1 MSIFA
6 LLQWSAAPSNQHNAQ
21 QVQRRDMHYPRQA
34 VVTTTPDS
42 GGGATT
48 TSELITSVTETA
60 PASTNPDAFVPLEP
74 ETTDDATMSTNPD
87 AFVPLDPKTTTTP
100 QVAGTTAPDAF
111 IPVDAETSTTAPD
124 AYVPI
129 SPNTAKSTTVA
140 FTTTQDAYVP
150 LGPSATGATIT
161 KPTAATFVVTTTG
174 ANIPGGT
181 LVITGTG
188 SYSPGEPLLITAT
201 GSNIPG
207 GSLVVTRT
215 GPLVVDATGSAG
227 KPSDFSDIPDD
238 SFAVYNGGFT
248 IGDYFVGAYLPTLL
262 AVIYGICWNIIFA
275 GIAEIMP
282 FFQLTREGGA
292 TAKESVCLEYQ
303 NAGLWHLLS
312 TSISHKNGLVFAGTF
327 ITLIIT
333 ATIAFAAQVFYIG
346 ISGTCRETGKGKD
359 CIRYLGINRRLAWA
373 ECGMLAVILVIVLA
387 IAFVRRRKSTGVY
400 AEVTSIAGIAVL
412 MQNPTVVARMRES
425 VHNHRNKL
433 NDTVTTKFG
442 IGQSYHEGT
451 GWTYGFTIVAESQY
465 AEAKD
470 EKVHLFNEDLGK
482 TSSVLPLLLRPFAI
496 VAFQIILLGL
506 LTIILYYWFNGSP
519 SALEDFMNSQTFGPK
534 LMMSCFGI
542 IIRFWWA
549 EISNGKQ
556 DSRLPFPELPN
567 WHTPASQPSTL
578 SSPTAALLPAM
589 PMPTN
594 PC

>member
-1 MSIFA
+1 
-6 LLQWSAAPSNQHNAQ
+6 
-21 QVQRRDMHYPRQA
+21 
-34 VVTTTPDS
+34 
-42 GGGATT
+42 
-48 TSELITSVTETA
+48 
-60 PASTNPDAFVPLEP
+60 
-74 ETTDDATMSTNPD
+74 
-87 AFVPLDPKTTTTP
+87 
-100 QVAGTTAPDAF
+100 
-111 IPVDAETSTTAPD
+111 
-124 AYVPI
+124 
-129 SPNTAKSTTVA
+129 
-140 FTTTQDAYVP
+140 
-150 LGPSATGATIT
+150 
-161 KPTAATFVVTTTG
+161 
-174 ANIPGGT
+174 
-181 LVITGTG
+181 
-188 SYSPGEPLLITAT
+188 
-201 GSNIPG
+201 
-207 GSLVVTRT
+207 
-215 GPLVVDATGSAG
+215 
-227 KPSDFSDIPDD
+227 
-238 SFAVYNGGFT
+238 
-248 IGDYFVGAYLPTLL
+248 
-262 AVIYGICWNIIFA
+262 
-275 GIAEIMP
+275 MP

-346 ISGTCRETGKGKD
+346 ISGTCRETGKGRD

-400 AEVTSIAGIAVL
+400 AEVTSISGIAVL

-465 AEAKD
+465 AETKD

-549 EISNGKQ
+549 EISNAVHTLEPYRRLAAGHANAHESVLASTSVHAVSTIFTSL
-556 DSRLPFPELPN
+556 SRRHIFV
-567 WHTPASQPSTL
+567 AYI
-578 SSPTAALLPAM
+578 ALLAVLSELLIVTLAAIPFNLA
-589 PMPTN
+589 TLLEAFRVSVFRGGTAE
-594 PC
+594 